1 MITNKVK
8 RVNSLNYVRDGKLYM
23 FICSCSLLLFNLTGP
38 KTDSP
43 VTSPRV
49 DQQLQSL
56 VPSQLEG
63 IVTEATTPTRQRRRS
78 SDITTPVLDSVT
90 DSGYG
95 RSLERLRRS
104 VSLDHSQHPPPL
116 NLPDREQHKP
126 DGKWTQFGD
135 ASLIIVL

>member
-1 MITNKVK
+1 
-8 RVNSLNYVRDGKLYM
+8 M
-23 FICSCSLLLFNLTGP
+23 FPLTIQITGP

-43 VTSPRV
+43 VTSPKV

-56 VPSQLEG
+56 IPSQLDG

-78 SDITTPVLDSVT
+78 SDITTPVLDNVT

-104 VSLDHSQHPPPL
+104 VSLDHSLNPPPL

-126 DGKWTQFGD
+126 DGK
-135 ASLIIVL
+135 